1 MIGLAERIGRSY
13 FFVLSDP
20 VGQLWVVILAK
31 CVIFAETLG
40 KKNLLQ
46 MQMGPIRI
54 QTLTVK
60 NVLALTMGRGNAMQ
74 CLTAIAEKRK
84 SHISSISLLKW
95 ASFRGLLTAM
105 PRRINFTYLVPNF

>member
-20 VGQLWVVILAK
+20 VGQLCVVILAK

-84 SHISSISLLKW
+84 SHISSISLLK
-95 ASFRGLLTAM
+95 
-105 PRRINFTYLVPNF
+105 